1 MSSPD
6 RPDRGGHAQER
17 PAVLVTDGEE
27 RAALAVVRSLGQAGY
42 RVHVSARRPGALAAT
57 SRWTAGCLVTPDPL
71 RASREFVDAVAQYVL
86 LHGIRLVIPITD
98 ASMPVLLAA
107 RDRLSDAII
116 PFGSIESFQA
126 LADKAGLEDRARQL
140 GIAFPGQKTLT
151 WDQRKQSLDGEI
163 EFPIVIKPARS
174 VGESGGQRAKF
185 GVLHASNSRALRA
198 AVETLPAAAY
208 PLLLQRRIVGPGVGV
223 FLLLWNGQVVARFA
237 HRRIREKPPSGG
249 VSVYAESIATVPDL
263 AERSEALLAGIG
275 WRGVAMVEDKVDA
288 ASGTPYLME
297 INGRFWGSVQL
308 AIDAGVDFPRLLAE
322 CALAGQPASIPP
334 YRTGVHVRWWWGEVD
349 HLLARLRHSD
359 AALSLPPGAPTR
371 IAALRAF
378 LGACLGGD
386 GDAVWRRDDPRP
398 FLSETLAW
406 FRRQ

>member
-1 MSSPD
+1 
-6 RPDRGGHAQER
+6 
-17 PAVLVTDGEE
+17 
-27 RAALAVVRSLGQAGY
+27 
-42 RVHVSARRPGALAAT
+42 
-57 SRWTAGCLVTPDPL
+57 
-71 RASREFVDAVAQYVL
+71 
-86 LHGIRLVIPITD
+86 
-98 ASMPVLLAA
+98 
-107 RDRLSDAII
+107 
-116 PFGSIESFQA
+116 
-126 LADKAGLEDRARQL
+126 
-140 GIAFPGQKTLT
+140 
-151 WDQRKQSLDGEI
+151 
-163 EFPIVIKPARS
+163 
-174 VGESGGQRAKF
+174 
-185 GVLHASNSRALRA
+185 
-198 AVETLPAAAY
+198 
-208 PLLLQRRIVGPGVGV
+208 
-223 FLLLWNGQVVARFA
+223 LLLWNGQVVARFA

-263 AERSEALLAGIG
+263 ADRSEALLAGIG
-275 WRGVAMVEDKVDA
+275 WRGVAMVEYKVDA
-288 ASGTPYLME
+288 TSGTPYLME

-322 CALAGQPASIPP
+322 CALAGQPASIPA